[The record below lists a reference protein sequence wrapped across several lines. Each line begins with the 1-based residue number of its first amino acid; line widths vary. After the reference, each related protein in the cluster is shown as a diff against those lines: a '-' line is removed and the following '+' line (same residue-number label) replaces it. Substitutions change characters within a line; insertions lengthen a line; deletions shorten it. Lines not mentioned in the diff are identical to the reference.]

1 MFNSSNELVEDP
13 LAVETEG
20 PMINHWTL
28 EERKIF
34 FEKFSAFEKDF
45 QKITSFLDHKTTV
58 DCVEFYNK
66 DHKTNCLEKDKKKK
80 KKKMGCKSQNLKTS
94 KTTVKGLANVDSQKK
109 LIEAL
114 AMVHDAVVNQRMCS
128 GRLHFWRKSDES
140 ERVAVDALIDMCDS
154 LSPEATRLHANN
166 L

>member
-1 MFNSSNELVEDP
+1 MHQQPLILLVMKKLQMHGRWQIQWMTHQP
-13 LAVETEG
+13 L
-20 PMINHWTL
+20 
-28 EERKIF
+28 
-34 FEKFSAFEKDF
+34 
-45 QKITSFLDHKTTV
+45 
-58 DCVEFYNK
+58 
-66 DHKTNCLEKDKKKK
+66 
-80 KKKMGCKSQNLKTS
+80 
-94 KTTVKGLANVDSQKK
+94 KK